1 MSLDKAEIKQATFHQ
16 VGVLIDDSLEQ
27 AKNDV
32 HVAQGA
38 SVGLIQT
45 VKKVEGLGVHID
57 KDLDEGKYE
66 SIGSLEVAKIAKM
79 YLQRAV
85 AVMRSDAMSF
95 EQRRLMAQG
104 RVTAFEQTVALT
116 KKLHDIE
123 TRKIEAIRD
132 AENEIANESSGSNG
146 RDRRVY
152 SDSRAIG
159 IHPGMTIKQRR
170 IAEERLTG
178 ETSSSPK
185 KSKVRRLATDGSNS

>member
-1 MSLDKAEIKQATFHQ
+1 MSLDKAEIKRATFHQ
-16 VGVLIDDSLEQ
+16 VGVIIDDSLEQ
-27 AKNDV
+27 AKKDYS
-32 HVAQGA
+32 VAQGA
-38 SVGLIQT
+38 NAGLIQT
-45 VKKVEGLGVHID
+45 VKKVEALGNHVD
-57 KDLDEGKYE
+57 QDLDEGKYE
-66 SIGSLEVAKIAKM
+66 SMGPLEVAKIIKV

-104 RVTAFEQTVALT
+104 RVTAFEQTVAMT

-123 TRKIEAIRD
+123 TRKIEVIRKD
-132 AENEIANESSGSNG
+132 EVEVAEESSGSNG
-146 RDRRVY
+146 R
-152 SDSRAIG
+152 ATG

-185 KSKVRRLATDGSNS
+185 KPKVRRLASDGTDS